1 MLVRPVALLGVVAD
15 GQELAG
21 LRVFATMVGD
31 GRYGVAGTI
40 EADPH
45 DIWLAE
51 AL

>member
-1 MLVRPVALLGVVAD
+1 MLVRPVTLLGVVAD

-21 LRVFATMVGD
+21 LRVFAAVVGD
-31 GRYGVAGTI
+31 GLYGICLAIMT
-40 EADPH
+40 EPH